1 MKLGTVFTVI
11 IETPIMKYIFTL
23 AFIFLSSFG
32 FAQKTV
38 EVPTIAFKV
47 PLGETVQLDN
57 VAFSLTEILEDSRC
71 PSDVT
76 CVWAG
81 RAKVSVDIEING
93 EAISSKV
100 ITFQNSK
107 QHVLLETNTHLYRA
121 VKLSPYPTS
130 ATKNT
135 MVYELLISAIPK
147 EIE

>member
-1 MKLGTVFTVI
+1 
-11 IETPIMKYIFTL
+11 MKYIFIL
-23 AFIFLSSFG
+23 AFIVVSNFG

-47 PLGETVQLDN
+47 PLGETVQLDD

-81 RAKVSVDIEING
+81 RAKVIVEIEEKGKEIVTQDIL
-93 EAISSKV
+93 
-100 ITFQNSK
+100 FQNGK
-107 QHVLLETNTHLYRA
+107 QPMLFETKTHVYRA

-130 ATKNT
+130 STKDI
-135 MVYELLISAIPK
+135 MKYKLLISALKKVNDKDK
-147 EIE
+147 E

>member
-1 MKLGTVFTVI
+1 
-11 IETPIMKYIFTL
+11 MKYFYILTFIL
-23 AFIFLSSFG
+23 ASNFG
-32 FAQKTV
+32 FAQEKV

-47 PLGETVQLDN
+47 PLGETVQLDD

-81 RAKVSVDIEING
+81 RAKVNVLIEENG
-93 EAISSKV
+93 KEKETQAVLFQNGKEKV
-100 ITFQNSK
+100 I
-107 QHVLLETNTHLYRA
+107 LETETHVYRA

-135 MVYELLISAIPK
+135 MAYELLISASEK
-147 EIE
+147 VVK